1 MNSHLNKLP
10 LMMKDS
16 LIIIRVRDRHF
27 IRLII
32 IQDRII
38 RSTRFIRARLITTRA
53 RDRLT
58 TLGTVTAAVT
68 AAVMA
73 AVMAEDMAE
82 DMAEV
87 TVTSRRIS
95 KWGQSS
101 SPFFCFKNDNIMT
114 NIGNDCDSVPLL
126 LR

>member
-16 LIIIRVRDRHF
+16 LIIIRVRDGHF
-27 IRLII
+27 IRLI
-32 IQDRII
+32 II

-53 RDRLT
+53 RARARLT
-58 TLGTVTAAVT
+58 TLGTVTAAV
-68 AAVMA
+68 
-73 AVMAEDMAE
+73 MAE

-101 SPFFCFKNDNIMT
+101 SPFFYFKNDNIMT
-114 NIGNDCDSVPLL
+114 NIGNNCDSVSLL

>member
-16 LIIIRVRDRHF
+16 LIIIRVRDGHF
-27 IRLII
+27 IRLI
-32 IQDRII
+32 II

-53 RDRLT
+53 RARLT
-58 TLGTVTAAVT
+58 TLGTVTVAV
-68 AAVMA
+68 
-73 AVMAEDMAE
+73 MAE

-101 SPFFCFKNDNIMT
+101 SPFFYFKNDNIMT
-114 NIGNDCDSVPLL
+114 NIGNNCDSVSLL

>member
-16 LIIIRVRDRHF
+16 LIIIRVRDGHF
-27 IRLII
+27 IRLI
-32 IQDRII
+32 II

-58 TLGTVTAAVT
+58 TLGTVTAAV
-68 AAVMA
+68 
-73 AVMAEDMAE
+73 MAE

-87 TVTSRRIS
+87 TVTSRSIS

-101 SPFFCFKNDNIMT
+101 SPFFCFKNDNIMI
-114 NIGNDCDSVPLL
+114 NIGNNCDSVPLL

>member
-16 LIIIRVRDRHF
+16 LIIIRVRDGHF
-27 IRLII
+27 IRLI
-32 IQDRII
+32 II

-53 RDRLT
+53 RARLT
-58 TLGTVTAAVT
+58 TLGTVT
-68 AAVMA
+68 A

-101 SPFFCFKNDNIMT
+101 SPFFYFKNDNIMT
-114 NIGNDCDSVPLL
+114 NIGNNCDSVSLL

>member
-16 LIIIRVRDRHF
+16 LIIIRVRDGHF
-27 IRLII
+27 IRLI
-32 IQDRII
+32 II

-53 RDRLT
+53 RARLT
-58 TLGTVTAAVT
+58 TLGTVTAAV
-68 AAVMA
+68 
-73 AVMAEDMAE
+73 MAE

-101 SPFFCFKNDNIMT
+101 SPFFYFKNDNIMT
-114 NIGNDCDSVPLL
+114 NIGNNCDSVSLL

>member
-16 LIIIRVRDRHF
+16 LIIIR
-27 IRLII
+27 
-32 IQDRII
+32 
-38 RSTRFIRARLITTRA
+38 STRFIRARLITTRA
-53 RDRLT
+53 RLT
-58 TLGTVTAAVT
+58 TLGTVTAAV
-68 AAVMA
+68 
-73 AVMAEDMAE
+73 MAE

-101 SPFFCFKNDNIMT
+101 SPFFYFKNDNIMT
-114 NIGNDCDSVPLL
+114 NIGNNCDSVSLL

>member
-16 LIIIRVRDRHF
+16 LIIIRVRDGHF

-38 RSTRFIRARLITTRA
+38 RSTRFIRARLTITRA
-53 RDRLT
+53 RVLT
-58 TLGTVTAAVT
+58 TLGTATVE
-68 AAVMA
+68 
-73 AVMAEDMAE
+73 VMAEDSA
-82 DMAEV
+82 AV
-87 TVTSRRIS
+87 TDIKRRLP

-101 SPFFCFKNDNIMT
+101 SPFFY
-114 NIGNDCDSVPLL
+114 
-126 LR
+126 

>member
-32 IQDRII
+32 QDRII
-38 RSTRFIRARLITTRA
+38 RSTRFIRDRLITTRA

-58 TLGTVTAAVT
+58 TLGTVTAAV
-68 AAVMA
+68 
-73 AVMAEDMAE
+73 
-82 DMAEV
+82 MAEV

-101 SPFFCFKNDNIMT
+101 SPFFCFKNDNIMK
-114 NIGNDCDSVPLL
+114 NIGNNCDSVSLL

>member
-1 MNSHLNKLP
+1 
-10 LMMKDS
+10 MKDS
-16 LIIIRVRDRHF
+16 LIIIRVRDGHF
-27 IRLII
+27 IRLI
-32 IQDRII
+32 II

-53 RDRLT
+53 RLT
-58 TLGTVTAAVT
+58 TLGTVTAAV
-68 AAVMA
+68 
-73 AVMAEDMAE
+73 MAE

-101 SPFFCFKNDNIMT
+101 SPFFYFKNDNIMT
-114 NIGNDCDSVPLL
+114 NIGNNCDSVSLL

>member
-16 LIIIRVRDRHF
+16 LIIIRVRDGHF
-27 IRLII
+27 IRLI
-32 IQDRII
+32 II
-38 RSTRFIRARLITTRA
+38 RSTRFIRDRLITTRD

-58 TLGTVTAAVT
+58 TLGTVTAAV
-68 AAVMA
+68 
-73 AVMAEDMAE
+73 MAE

-101 SPFFCFKNDNIMT
+101 SPFFYFKNDNIMT
-114 NIGNDCDSVPLL
+114 NIGNNCDSVSLL

>member
-16 LIIIRVRDRHF
+16 LIIIRVRDGHF
-27 IRLII
+27 IRLI
-32 IQDRII
+32 II

-58 TLGTVTAAVT
+58 TLGTVTAAV
-68 AAVMA
+68 
-73 AVMAEDMAE
+73 MAE

-101 SPFFCFKNDNIMT
+101 SPFFYFKNDNIMT
-114 NIGNDCDSVPLL
+114 NIGNNCDSVPLL

>member
-16 LIIIRVRDRHF
+16 LIIIRVRDGHF
-27 IRLII
+27 IRLI
-32 IQDRII
+32 II

-58 TLGTVTAAVT
+58 TLGTVTAAV
-68 AAVMA
+68 
-73 AVMAEDMAE
+73 MAEDMAE

-87 TVTSRRIS
+87 TVTSRTYQNGGSPAPHFFILKMTIS
-95 KWGQSS
+95 
-101 SPFFCFKNDNIMT
+101 
-114 NIGNDCDSVPLL
+114 
-126 LR
+126 

>member
-16 LIIIRVRDRHF
+16 LIIIRVRDGHF
-27 IRLII
+27 IRLI
-32 IQDRII
+32 II

-58 TLGTVTAAVT
+58 TLGTVTAAV
-68 AAVMA
+68 
-73 AVMAEDMAE
+73 MAE

-101 SPFFCFKNDNIMT
+101 SPFFYFKNDNIMT
-114 NIGNDCDSVPLL
+114 NIGNNCDSVSLL

>member
-16 LIIIRVRDRHF
+16 LIIIRVRDGHF

-38 RSTRFIRARLITTRA
+38 RSTRFIRARLITI

-58 TLGTVTAAVT
+58 TLGTVT

-101 SPFFCFKNDNIMT
+101 SPFFYFKNDNIMT
-114 NIGNDCDSVPLL
+114 NIGNDCDSVSLL

>member
-16 LIIIRVRDRHF
+16 LIIIRVRDGHF

-38 RSTRFIRARLITTRA
+38 RSTRFIRALLITTRA
-53 RDRLT
+53 RLT
-58 TLGTVTAAVT
+58 TLGTVTAE
-68 AAVMA
+68 
-73 AVMAEDMAE
+73 VMAEV
-82 DMAEV
+82 MAEV

-114 NIGNDCDSVPLL
+114 NMGNNCDSVPLL

>member
-16 LIIIRVRDRHF
+16 LIIIRVRDGDF
-27 IRLII
+27 IRLI
-32 IQDRII
+32 II
-38 RSTRFIRARLITTRA
+38 RSTRFIRARL
-53 RDRLT
+53 T
-58 TLGTVTAAVT
+58 TLGTVTAAV
-68 AAVMA
+68 
-73 AVMAEDMAE
+73 MAE

-101 SPFFCFKNDNIMT
+101 SPFFYFKNDNIMT
-114 NIGNDCDSVPLL
+114 NIGNNCDSVSLL

>member
-1 MNSHLNKLP
+1 
-10 LMMKDS
+10 MKDS

-27 IRLII
+27 IRLI

-58 TLGTVTAAVT
+58 TLGTVTAAV
-68 AAVMA
+68 
-73 AVMAEDMAE
+73 
-82 DMAEV
+82 MAEV

-114 NIGNDCDSVPLL
+114 NIGNNCDSVPLL

>member
-16 LIIIRVRDRHF
+16 LIIIRVRDGHF
-27 IRLII
+27 IRLI
-32 IQDRII
+32 II

-58 TLGTVTAAVT
+58 TLGTVTA
-68 AAVMA
+68 
-73 AVMAEDMAE
+73 EDMAE

-101 SPFFCFKNDNIMT
+101 SPFFYFKNDNIMT
-114 NIGNDCDSVPLL
+114 NIGNNCDSVSLL

>member
-16 LIIIRVRDRHF
+16 LIIIRVRDGHF
-27 IRLII
+27 IRLI
-32 IQDRII
+32 II

-53 RDRLT
+53 RARLT
-58 TLGTVTAAVT
+58 TLGTVT
-68 AAVMA
+68 
-73 AVMAEDMAE
+73 AE

-101 SPFFCFKNDNIMT
+101 SPFFYFKNDNIMT
-114 NIGNDCDSVPLL
+114 NIGNNCDSVSLL

>member
-16 LIIIRVRDRHF
+16 LIIIRVRDGHF
-27 IRLII
+27 ISLI
-32 IQDRII
+32 II

-53 RDRLT
+53 RARLT
-58 TLGTVTAAVT
+58 TLGTVTAAV
-68 AAVMA
+68 
-73 AVMAEDMAE
+73 MAE

-101 SPFFCFKNDNIMT
+101 SPFFYFKNDNIMT
-114 NIGNDCDSVPLL
+114 NIGNNCDSVSLL

>member
-58 TLGTVTAAVT
+58 TLGTVTA
-68 AAVMA
+68 
-73 AVMAEDMAE
+73 E

-114 NIGNDCDSVPLL
+114 NIGNNCDSVPLL

>member
-16 LIIIRVRDRHF
+16 LIIIRVRDGHF

-53 RDRLT
+53 RLT
-58 TLGTVTAAVT
+58 TLGTDT
-68 AAVMA
+68 
-73 AVMAEDMAE
+73 AE

-101 SPFFCFKNDNIMT
+101 SPFFCFKNDNIMI
-114 NIGNDCDSVPLL
+114 NIGNDCDSVSLL

>member
-16 LIIIRVRDRHF
+16 LIIIRVRDGHF
-27 IRLII
+27 IRLI
-32 IQDRII
+32 II

-58 TLGTVTAAVT
+58 TLGTVTAAV
-68 AAVMA
+68 
-73 AVMAEDMAE
+73 MAE

-87 TVTSRRIS
+87 TVTSRTYQNGGSPAPHFFILKMTIS
-95 KWGQSS
+95 
-101 SPFFCFKNDNIMT
+101 
-114 NIGNDCDSVPLL
+114 
-126 LR
+126 

>member
-16 LIIIRVRDRHF
+16 LIIIRVRDGHF

-38 RSTRFIRARLITTRA
+38 RSTRFIRARLITIRA
-53 RDRLT
+53 RLT
-58 TLGTVTAAVT
+58 TLGTVTAAV
-68 AAVMA
+68 MA
-73 AVMAEDMAE
+73 AVMAE

-101 SPFFCFKNDNIMT
+101 SPFFCFKNDNIMI
-114 NIGNDCDSVPLL
+114 NIGNDCDSVSLL

>member
-16 LIIIRVRDRHF
+16 LIIIRVRDGHF
-27 IRLII
+27 IRLI
-32 IQDRII
+32 II
-38 RSTRFIRARLITTRA
+38 RSTRFIRARL
-53 RDRLT
+53 T
-58 TLGTVTAAVT
+58 TLGTVTSAV
-68 AAVMA
+68 
-73 AVMAEDMAE
+73 MAE

-114 NIGNDCDSVPLL
+114 NIGNNCDSAPLL

>member
-16 LIIIRVRDRHF
+16 LIIIRVRDGHF
-27 IRLII
+27 IRLI
-32 IQDRII
+32 II
-38 RSTRFIRARLITTRA
+38 RSTRFIRARL
-53 RDRLT
+53 T
-58 TLGTVTAAVT
+58 TLGTVTAAV
-68 AAVMA
+68 
-73 AVMAEDMAE
+73 MAE

-101 SPFFCFKNDNIMT
+101 SPFFYFKNDNIMT
-114 NIGNDCDSVPLL
+114 NIGNNCDSVSLL

>member
-16 LIIIRVRDRHF
+16 LIIIRVRDGHF
-27 IRLII
+27 IRLI
-32 IQDRII
+32 II
-38 RSTRFIRARLITTRA
+38 RSTRFIRDRLITTRA

-58 TLGTVTAAVT
+58 TLGTVTAAV
-68 AAVMA
+68 
-73 AVMAEDMAE
+73 MAE

-101 SPFFCFKNDNIMT
+101 SPFFYFKNDNIMT
-114 NIGNDCDSVPLL
+114 NIGNNCDSVPLL

>member
-38 RSTRFIRARLITTRA
+38 RSTRFIRAHLITTRA

-58 TLGTVTAAVT
+58 TLGTVTAAV
-68 AAVMA
+68 
-73 AVMAEDMAE
+73 
-82 DMAEV
+82 MAEV

-101 SPFFCFKNDNIMT
+101 SPFFRFKNDNIMT
-114 NIGNDCDSVPLL
+114 NMGNNCDSVPLL

>member
-16 LIIIRVRDRHF
+16 LIIIRVRDGHF
-27 IRLII
+27 IRLI
-32 IQDRII
+32 II

-53 RDRLT
+53 RARLT
-58 TLGTVTAAVT
+58 TLGTVTAAV
-68 AAVMA
+68 
-73 AVMAEDMAE
+73 MAE

-101 SPFFCFKNDNIMT
+101 SPFFYFKNDNIMT
-114 NIGNDCDSVPLL
+114 NIGNNCDSVFLL

>member
-16 LIIIRVRDRHF
+16 LIIIRVRDGYF
-27 IRLII
+27 IRLI
-32 IQDRII
+32 II

-58 TLGTVTAAVT
+58 TLGTVTAAV
-68 AAVMA
+68 
-73 AVMAEDMAE
+73 MAE

-101 SPFFCFKNDNIMT
+101 SPFFYFKNDNIMT
-114 NIGNDCDSVPLL
+114 NIGNNCDSVSLL

>member
-16 LIIIRVRDRHF
+16 LIIIRVRDGHF

-38 RSTRFIRARLITTRA
+38 RSTRFIRARLITI

-58 TLGTVTAAVT
+58 TLGT
-68 AAVMA
+68 VMA

-101 SPFFCFKNDNIMT
+101 SPFFYFKNDNIMT
-114 NIGNDCDSVPLL
+114 NIGNDCDSVSLL

>member
-16 LIIIRVRDRHF
+16 LIIILVRDRHF

-58 TLGTVTAAVT
+58 TLGTVTAE
-68 AAVMA
+68 
-73 AVMAEDMAE
+73 VMAEDMG
-82 DMAEV
+82 EV
-87 TVTSRRIS
+87 TVTSRHIS

-114 NIGNDCDSVPLL
+114 NMGNNCDSVPLL

>member
-16 LIIIRVRDRHF
+16 LIIIRVRDGHF
-27 IRLII
+27 IRLI
-32 IQDRII
+32 II

-53 RDRLT
+53 RLT
-58 TLGTVTAAVT
+58 TLGTVTAAV
-68 AAVMA
+68 
-73 AVMAEDMAE
+73 MAE

-101 SPFFCFKNDNIMT
+101 SPFFYFKNDNIMT
-114 NIGNDCDSVPLL
+114 NIGNNCDSVSLL
-126 LR
+126 L

>member
-58 TLGTVTAAVT
+58 TLGTV
-68 AAVMA
+68 
-73 AVMAEDMAE
+73 MAE

-114 NIGNDCDSVPLL
+114 NIGNNCDSVPLL

>member
-1 MNSHLNKLP
+1 
-10 LMMKDS
+10 MKDS
-16 LIIIRVRDRHF
+16 LIIIRVRDGHF

-38 RSTRFIRARLITTRA
+38 RSTRFIR
-53 RDRLT
+53 DRLT
-58 TLGTVTAAVT
+58 TLGTVT
-68 AAVMA
+68 
-73 AVMAEDMAE
+73 AE

-101 SPFFCFKNDNIMT
+101 SPFFCFKNDNIMI
-114 NIGNDCDSVPLL
+114 NIGNNCDSIALL

>member
-16 LIIIRVRDRHF
+16 LIIIRVRDGHF
-27 IRLII
+27 IRLI
-32 IQDRII
+32 II

-53 RDRLT
+53 RLT
-58 TLGTVTAAVT
+58 TLGTVTAAV
-68 AAVMA
+68 
-73 AVMAEDMAE
+73 MAE

-101 SPFFCFKNDNIMT
+101 SPFFYFKNDNIMT
-114 NIGNDCDSVPLL
+114 NIGNNCDSVSLL

>member
-38 RSTRFIRARLITTRA
+38 RSTRFIHARLITTRA

-58 TLGTVTAAVT
+58 TLGTVTAAV
-68 AAVMA
+68 
-73 AVMAEDMAE
+73 
-82 DMAEV
+82 MAEV

-101 SPFFCFKNDNIMT
+101 SPFFRFKNDNIMT
-114 NIGNDCDSVPLL
+114 NMGNNCDSVPLL

>member
-27 IRLII
+27 IRLI

-58 TLGTVTAAVT
+58 TLGTVTAAV
-68 AAVMA
+68 
-73 AVMAEDMAE
+73 MAEDMAE

-101 SPFFCFKNDNIMT
+101 SPFFYFKNDNIMT
-114 NIGNDCDSVPLL
+114 NIGNNCDSVPLL